1 MSKEE
6 LRDEDYRDTF
16 FVLPDLRKK
25 RKKKKVRY
33 LKPKYV
39 DPKLKDLDF
48 TIKVTE

>member
-25 RKKKKVRY
+25 KKKEKSQVS
-33 LKPKYV
+33 
-39 DPKLKDLDF
+39 
-48 TIKVTE
+48 